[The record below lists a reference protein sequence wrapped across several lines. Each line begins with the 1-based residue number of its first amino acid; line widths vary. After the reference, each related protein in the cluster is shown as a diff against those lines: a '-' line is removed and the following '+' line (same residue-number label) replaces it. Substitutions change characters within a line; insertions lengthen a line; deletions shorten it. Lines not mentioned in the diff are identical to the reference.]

1 VLFGVLGILML
12 VAAAVPSLRVTV
24 LTVSLMSAASFMV
37 VAIWVGGYN
46 SAIARVVAADTLAAI
61 LLASGLVAELWL
73 ARQRTGL

>member
-1 VLFGVLGILML
+1 
-12 VAAAVPSLRVTV
+12 
-24 LTVSLMSAASFMV
+24 MSAASFMV